1 MSRAV
6 ALETTRGWRIAKEKA
21 SHKIDVVVALAMA
34 ALGAVTQGQGVSKN
48 RIDADALPSRGDGGA
63 GSPSGRWFES
73 LSGSDRLF
81 GNGADVCAA
90 RTARRRSSKS
100 RGRAGAGSSLKCP
113 LSKVVFNTVTT
124 DTPSG
129 DSFTAS
135 YTPALQTCHSLSC
148 LAPVMGAPIFRG
160 VFPPTHDGRK
170 STRPHRT
177 PAHPPIVNDT
187 IVEDWRDSYLFDL
200 AVIRSLIIRRSS
212 KNIS

>member
-6 ALETTRGWRIAKEKA
+6 ALETTRGWHIAKEKA

-34 ALGAVTQGQGVSKN
+34 AVQQGQGSAKIELTPTPCPRVVTVGRGHLVAGGLSPY
-48 RIDADALPSRGDGGA
+48 RVGTGFLGMALTYLRQ
-63 GSPSGRWFES
+63 
-73 LSGSDRLF
+73 
-81 GNGADVCAA
+81 
-90 RTARRRSSKS
+90 RTARRRNSKS

-113 LSKVVFNTVTT
+113 LSKVVFNAGNHGTH
-124 DTPSG
+124 SG

-148 LAPVMGAPIFRG
+148 LTPVMGAPIFRS
-160 VFPPTHDGRK
+160 VLPPTHDGRK

-177 PAHPPIVNDT
+177 PAHPPIMSDT